1 MGNSGGE
8 TPVDWLPPLDTFSAL
23 RLVVAAAGG
32 LATAFVGGM
41 LGFGGGRP
49 RLLVVYWAVENP
61 VDAAGTNLG
70 ASSSL
75 GKATLNLPSV
85 EVPRLRSYMTGSYTF
100 TGVSLVVALTG
111 VYLW

>member
-8 TPVDWLPPLDTFSAL
+8 TPVGWLPPLDNFAAL

-70 ASSSL
+70 ASLAQLVLFTRVIMTMKTHPVLSSL
-75 GKATLNLPSV
+75 QLP
-85 EVPRLRSYMTGSYTF
+85 LKK
-100 TGVSLVVALTG
+100 LVLGMLKSMVI
-111 VYLW
+111 